1 MSCAWLPRCLA
12 GCALAVTLR
21 VRRCRPYFGL
31 YELHL
36 IRYRISYC
44 RVFPPRPGPVRYR
57 STVRPGAAAW
67 DCTSL
72 YPVASL
78 VRSARGLCSCYAVEA
93 TRSLCRDCAC
103 VGLC

>member
-1 MSCAWLPRCLA
+1 MVAHEPPVPTHMRTC
-12 GCALAVTLR
+12 V
-21 VRRCRPYFGL
+21 YF
-31 YELHL
+31 
-36 IRYRISYC
+36 IIIAF
-44 RVFPPRPGPVRYR
+44 FPSGV
-57 STVRPGAAAW
+57 AAW